1 MEENLAELRNE
12 VIKAKDSPKTRKS
25 EYYNQIKNIRDKIN
39 RLEKKSLH
47 VDDEPILPEDILM
60 TDEHLNTIC
69 FNEDYL
75 KAYVI
80 AMRFLPMKVKIVRV
94 LWYLKNGKAEF
105 RRSLKIN
112 KDNYVP
118 FSIPLITGENVTC
131 KVNLRSFYEASDIE
145 KVLKKMFMIYEGKEE
160 PIDKIDFDIVDNGM
174 EEEVENGNENTMAA
188 IEDKDEDEDEDEDD
202 DYETPEATKERKKE
216 ESRKKKEALQ
226 QQRELLQ
233 RDKDHEISV
242 EDYLRLIN
250 GENGSSSYK
259 RSKRDDD
266 DDKIDYNPPFY
277 YGLIASLYDLYTLR
291 YPRQKKWKRPFSDDK
306 ENRPI
311 INTIVE
317 YRRRK
322 IVKKNR
328 SVSGEKAIDKTRKL
342 QMGDDIMGEQSL

>member
-1 MEENLAELRNE
+1 MEEDLAELRNE
-12 VIKAKDSPKTRKS
+12 LIKAKDSPKTWKS
-25 EYYNQIKNIRDKIN
+25 EYYNQIKNIWDKIN

-60 TDEHLNTIC
+60 TDEYLNTIC
-69 FNEDYL
+69 YNEDHL

-80 AMRFLPMKVKIVRV
+80 SMRFLPVKVKIVKV
-94 LWYLKNGKAEF
+94 LWYLKNGKAEL

-118 FSIPLITGENVTC
+118 FSIPMITGENVTC
-131 KVNLRSFYEASDIE
+131 KVNIHSFYEASDIE

-188 IEDKDEDEDEDEDD
+188 IEDKDEDKDE
-202 DYETPEATKERKKE
+202 DYETPEATKE
-216 ESRKKKEALQ
+216 RKKKEALQ

-259 RSKRDDD
+259 D
-266 DDKIDYNPPFY
+266 P
-277 YGLIASLYDLYTLR
+277 
-291 YPRQKKWKRPFSDDK
+291 K
-306 ENRPI
+306 EI
-311 INTIVE
+311 II
-317 YRRRK
+317 
-322 IVKKNR
+322 
-328 SVSGEKAIDKTRKL
+328 
-342 QMGDDIMGEQSL
+342 IMMIR